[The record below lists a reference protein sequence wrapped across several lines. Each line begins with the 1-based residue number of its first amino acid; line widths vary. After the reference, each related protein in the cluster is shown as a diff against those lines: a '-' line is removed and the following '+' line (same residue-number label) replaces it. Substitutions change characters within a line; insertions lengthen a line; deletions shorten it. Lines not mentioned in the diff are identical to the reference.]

1 MAYILK
7 LKRHNKE
14 KEIEFELRF
23 LLSLSTKE
31 RFQMMFN
38 KSNEI
43 RQLLGKNEYRRTTQ
57 IIKRT

>member
-1 MAYILK
+1 MTYILK
-7 LKRHNKE
+7 LKRDNKK

-23 LLSLSTKE
+23 LLSLSAKE

-38 KSNEI
+38 KTNEI